1 MMRRIFPGLFF
12 AAALTIALP
21 SAALIPSAQNTS
33 ALERFDDARLAWDT
47 GDFLKALDGFEAVL
61 KSVDGDRFF
70 DRIALI
76 TGELFKTAEIA
87 ADGRTIRVSPDG
99 RYVSFETGPRTTAV
113 TRVATLA
120 DPSKIAAEVRGAS
133 FVFSPVPGSAAFLRV
148 KPTPEIAALRKEI
161 DSISARP
168 SPDRAAQMARQRQ
181 MTWLEAKAA
190 EIVLLD
196 LTTKKERV
204 FKADG
209 YLKSALAWSADGR
222 EIYFAGARETD
233 ENSNEIYAVSDKGV
247 VRSLT
252 SGAGFKVNPIAVPG
266 GKYLIYTAAP
276 TTPFPKPQPPSPAP
290 AAGQPAAGNVPAAKP
305 AAQTP
310 GAGGAR
316 GGFGGGGARPF
327 VVFNLTDGTSKSF
340 TGSSPA
346 LSSDGTALVFVAP
359 DGQNSTI
366 NFLTLDGSLAP
377 AVIKKSSERIVSASL
392 SPDGKAVVFD
402 TSTTRNTEIFVIGS
416 DGKGEVR
423 LSREI
428 QPDRAPR
435 FLNAGLVLAVKG
447 EPRHSRAYLYDLKTL
462 SSFRLFDNDTLRTI
476 TPEYEWTADPSGTK
490 VLIGAERDGDTI
502 SPERGVYVVDLSRKI
517 TKEDLLARIR
527 ADREAET
534 TLRAKGERMFSPLRE
549 AVRAA
554 VDRISI
560 TKIYDHEA
568 ALFDFDSK
576 YIGTPGN
583 AKAIEYIAGQL
594 KSFGYEPE
602 IQSFETR
609 GTKMANVLATL
620 RGAANPEIIDV
631 LSGHFDSNQR
641 SPGADDNTSVTAVN
655 LETARVLAR
664 SPLPCTVVFA
674 FFTGEEAGLYGS
686 REFVRQAQER
696 KWRIGAV
703 LNNDMIGWTDDHKLD
718 DTIRYTNPGIRDI
731 QHAAAFLFSRLI
743 THDTRYVRSTDAQ
756 SFFDAY
762 GDIVGG
768 LGSYPVLGN
777 PYYHQPT
784 DLLETVNHQLL
795 TEAAKYNTA
804 AIMMLASSPTPV
816 KGLKIASL
824 KAGAAEAAWSPSPE
838 KGIVSY
844 IVTYGPGS
852 SPGAATVTVKE
863 PRAALLGFQL
873 RKGESLVVTVKAV
886 TDRGIESWD
895 VSRASAVLK

>member
-1 MMRRIFPGLFF
+1 MTRRIILGSFL
-12 AAALTIALP
+12 AATLAISLGSISSPQA
-21 SAALIPSAQNTS
+21 N
-33 ALERFDDARLAWDT
+33 ALERFDEARLAWDT
-47 GDFLKALDGFEAVL
+47 GDFLRALDGFDAVL
-61 KSVDGDRFF
+61 KSADGDHFF

-76 TGELFKTAEIA
+76 TGELFKTTEIA

-99 RYVSFETGPRTTAV
+99 RYVSFETGSRTAAV
-113 TRVATLA
+113 TKIATLD
-120 DPSKIAAEVRGAS
+120 DPPKIMTEVRGAS
-133 FVFSPVPGSAAFLRV
+133 FAFSPVPGSAAFLRV
-148 KPTPEIAALRKEI
+148 KPTPEITALRKEI
-161 DSISARP
+161 ESISARP
-168 SPDRAAQMARQRQ
+168 SPDRVAQMAKQRQ
-181 MTWLEAKAA
+181 MTRLEAKAA
-190 EIVLLD
+190 EIVVLD
-196 LTTKKERV
+196 LAAKKERV

-209 YLKSALAWSADGR
+209 YLKSSLAWSADGR
-222 EIYFAGARETD
+222 EIYFVGALETD
-233 ENSNEIYAVSDKGV
+233 DHSNEIYAVSDKGA
-247 VRSLT
+247 VRALT
-252 SGAGFKVNPIAVPG
+252 SGAGFKVNPVAVPG
-266 GKYLIYTAAP
+266 AKYLIYIAAP

-290 AAGQPAAGNVPAAKP
+290 AAQQPAAANVPSAKP
-305 AAQTP
+305 TGQAP

-316 GGFGGGGARPF
+316 GGFGGGVARPF
-327 VVFNLTDGTSKSF
+327 VVFNLMDGTSKSF
-340 TGSSPA
+340 AGSSPA
-346 LSSDGTALVFVAP
+346 LSADGTALVFVAP

-366 NFLTLDGSLAP
+366 NFLKLEGSLAP
-377 AVIKKSSERIVSASL
+377 TVIKKSAERIVSASL

-402 TSTTRNTEIFVIGS
+402 TPHTRNTEIFVIGS
-416 DGKGEVR
+416 DGKNEVR

-462 SSFRLFDNDTLRTI
+462 SSFRLFDNNTLRTI
-476 TPEYEWTADPSGTK
+476 APEYEWTADPSGAM

-502 SPERGVYVVDLSRKI
+502 SPARGVYVVDLSRKI
-517 TKEDLLARIR
+517 TREDLLARIR
-527 ADREAET
+527 AGHEAEAA
-534 TLRAKGERMFSPLRE
+534 LRAKGEKMFSPIRD

-560 TKIYDHEA
+560 TKIFDHEA
-568 ALFDFDSK
+568 TLFDFDSK
-576 YIGTPGN
+576 YITMPGN

-594 KSFGYEPE
+594 RSFGYEPE
-602 IQSFETR
+602 IQAFETR

-620 RGAANPEIIDV
+620 RGTVNPDIMDV

-664 SPLPCTVVFA
+664 SPLPSTVVFA

-686 REFVRQAQER
+686 REFVRQAQEK

-756 SFFDAY
+756 SFFDAF

-795 TEAAKYNTA
+795 NEAAKYNTA

-816 KGLKIASL
+816 KDLKIASL
-824 KAGAAEAAWSPSPE
+824 KAGAAEAAWSPNPE

-844 IVTYGPGS
+844 IVTYGPEA

-863 PRAALLGFQL
+863 PRTTLSGFQL
-873 RKGESLVVTVKAV
+873 KKGESLVVAVKAV
-886 TDRGIESWD
+886 NDKGIESWD
-895 VSRASAVLK
+895 ASRASAVLK